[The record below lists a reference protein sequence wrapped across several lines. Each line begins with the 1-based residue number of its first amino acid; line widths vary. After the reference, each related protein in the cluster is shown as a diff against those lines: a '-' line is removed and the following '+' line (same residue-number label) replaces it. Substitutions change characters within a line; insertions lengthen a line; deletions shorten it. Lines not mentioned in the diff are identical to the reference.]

1 MKKIL
6 TLAAVL
12 GTASASF
19 GQGYVSFANTVSSRV
34 SNGSGVLQPA
44 AAAGSYYYALL
55 VAPSTQNTIS
65 SANGSFT
72 GWTLAV
78 IGQNTG
84 VAGRLTGNNADSGA
98 AVQVNG
104 GAFTAAGGTADFA
117 IVGWSANIG
126 SDWTA
131 AAQGFHGF
139 AANGTWTITNPAMPG
154 GSSSVWFG
162 VSAVANDI
170 VLQPLGASYNSVFGA
185 AAIPGMTLTSVPVPE
200 PTTFALAGLGAAA
213 LVIFRR
219 RKA

>member
-1 MKKIL
+1 
-6 TLAAVL
+6 
-12 GTASASF
+12 
-19 GQGYVSFANTVSSRV
+19 
-34 SNGSGVLQPA
+34 
-44 AAAGSYYYALL
+44 

-72 GWTLAV
+72 GWTLAA

-84 VAGRLTGNNADSGA
+84 VAGRLTGNNADGGA

-104 GAFTAAGGTADFA
+104 GAYTAAGGTADFA

-131 AAQGFHGF
+131 AAAGFRGF
-139 AANGTWTITNPAMPG
+139 AANGTWTISNPNMPG
-154 GSSSVWFG
+154 GSSNVWFG
-162 VSAVANDI
+162 VSIVANDI
-170 VLQPLGASYNSVFGA
+170 VLQPLAASYNSVFGA
-185 AAIPGMTLTSVPVPE
+185 AAIPGMNLSAVPVPE
-200 PTTFALAGLGAAA
+200 PTMIALAGLGAAA

>member
-34 SNGSGVLQPA
+34 SNGGALQGA

-72 GWTLAV
+72 GWTLAA

-98 AVQVNG
+98 AVQVTA
-104 GAFTAAGGTADFA
+104 GAYTAAGGTADFA

-126 SDWTA
+126 SDWATA
-131 AAQGFHGF
+131 AGGFHGYS
-139 AANGTWTITNPAMPG
+139 ASGTWTISNPNMPG
-154 GSSSVWFG
+154 GSSNVWYG
-162 VSAVANDI
+162 VSAVASDI
-170 VLQPLGASYNSVFGA
+170 VLGPLGASYNSVFGA
-185 AAIPGMTLTSVPVPE
+185 AAIPGITLQSVAVPE
-200 PTTFALAGLGAAA
+200 PTTIALAGLGAAA